1 MDRILFPGTSC
12 FPLSPCSKSRDLRTN
27 IVSNKDQMKLIVK
40 YMGELTDSD
49 LSFMTDDPAIEYI
62 KKMCSGVR
70 QPPYK
75 GESDLH

>member
-1 MDRILFPGTSC
+1 
-12 FPLSPCSKSRDLRTN
+12 
-27 IVSNKDQMKLIVK
+27 MKLIVK